1 MEFQV
6 ATDRRDALRRAT
18 NISLLDESFA
28 ISGEKRERGAIA
40 ALKVR
45 SILCFFVCLFLSVA
59 FLCSIHSFST
69 CKGSPDMIFASVDHF
84 FVRFDRSFVPSF
96 LRSFVPR
103 DK

>member
-1 MEFQV
+1 MVEFQV

-45 SILCFFVCLFLSVA
+45 YLDWRKRSR
-59 FLCSIHSFST
+59 
-69 CKGSPDMIFASVDHF
+69 KGQKEKKKGEEEKERGRI
-84 FVRFDRSFVPSF
+84 RRK
-96 LRSFVPR
+96 RR
-103 DK
+103 IG